1 MSNSEHQLLDDI
13 QEVNLSYLILAQRLL
28 KKNKSVGMY
37 RLGIQEDVADTLLSL
52 STAQIIRLA
61 SSSSLLCSFR
71 LNDYE
76 LLKTL
81 SKDVLGGVLQEAH
94 STILLAQRATAAMT
108 ADGSE
113 A

>member
-1 MSNSEHQLLDDI
+1 MSNSENQLLDDI
-13 QEVNLSYLILAQRLL
+13 HEVNLSYLILAQRLL
-28 KKNKSVGMY
+28 KEKKNVGMY
-37 RLGIQEDVADTLLSL
+37 RLGIREDVAETLIGLSP
-52 STAQIIRLA
+52 AQIIRLA
-61 SSSSLLCSFR
+61 NSSSLLCGFR

-94 STILLAQRATAAMT
+94 STILLAQRATASLA
-108 ADGSE
+108 ADPSE